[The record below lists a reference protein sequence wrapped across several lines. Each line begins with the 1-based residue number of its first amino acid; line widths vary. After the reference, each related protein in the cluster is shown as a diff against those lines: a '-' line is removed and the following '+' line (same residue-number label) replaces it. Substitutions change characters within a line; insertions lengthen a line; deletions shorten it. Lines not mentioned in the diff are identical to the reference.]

1 MGGVRGYPELLVR
14 SVLERVRVL
23 VLLDS
28 REAPLSVF
36 LSHSPLHVLRQSLSL
51 SLFLSYS
58 PLHVLRQSLSL
69 SPGYSDLARL
79 WPASPRD
86 LSVPLP

>member
-51 SLFLSYS
+51 S
-58 PLHVLRQSLSL
+58 
-69 SPGYSDLARL
+69 PGYSDLARL